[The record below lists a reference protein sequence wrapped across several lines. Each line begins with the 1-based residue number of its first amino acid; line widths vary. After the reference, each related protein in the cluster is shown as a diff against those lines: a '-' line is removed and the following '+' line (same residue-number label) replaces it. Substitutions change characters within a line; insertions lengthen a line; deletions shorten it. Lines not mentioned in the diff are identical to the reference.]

1 MVEAEEGGGRGHG
14 DVVCCG
20 VGEAAV
26 GRTVCEHGGWGGE
39 AVDFNTHESEGGP
52 ACEGPGDAAN
62 GDEDGGHLE
71 GADEGGEAHAC
82 GEEEVGVLPC
92 GEEVGFVVVEG
103 FEDRGYV
110 AGAAGGE
117 FSAVLV
123 GGLDGEG
130 EEDGG
135 GEGDDGEDEEGEG
148 ADAADVAEG
157 VFGGGGVGVGVVA
170 EVDFADPGGAVEEE
184 GEPAW
189 EG

>member
-1 MVEAEEGGGRGHG
+1 M
-14 DVVCCG
+14 
-20 VGEAAV
+20 
-26 GRTVCEHGGWGGE
+26 
-39 AVDFNTHESEGGP
+39 
-52 ACEGPGDAAN
+52 
-62 GDEDGGHLE
+62 E
-71 GADEGGEAHAC
+71 GADKGCEAHGC
-82 GEEEVGVLPC
+82 CEEEVGVLPC
-92 GEEVGFVVVEG
+92 GEEVWFVFVEV
-103 FEDRGYV
+103 FEDGGDG
-110 AGAAGGE
+110 AGAARGE

-170 EVDFADPGGAVEEE
+170 EVNFADPGGAVEEE

-189 EG
+189 ED

>member
-1 MVEAEEGGGRGHG
+1 MLVER
-14 DVVCCG
+14 
-20 VGEAAV
+20 
-26 GRTVCEHGGWGGE
+26 
-39 AVDFNTHESEGGP
+39 F
-52 ACEGPGDAAN
+52 
-62 GDEDGGHLE
+62 EDGSYG
-71 GADEGGEAHAC
+71 
-82 GEEEVGVLPC
+82 
-92 GEEVGFVVVEG
+92 
-103 FEDRGYV
+103 

-135 GEGDDGEDEEGEG
+135 GEGDDREDEEGEG

-189 EG
+189 DGKQMLWQTWLGGQYQSRPRIGSNRWLVFGLGGAW